1 VKKKME
7 EEDWKL
13 SFEAD
18 VHAMW
23 VDTLRQDYN
32 LLSSKEQEEVRVL
45 WINRLSRDKFD
56 KWMLDTKE
64 RNDRYKKL

>member
-1 VKKKME
+1 MND
-7 EEDWKL
+7 DWKL

-32 LLSSKEQEEVRVL
+32 LLSSKEQEEVRVI
-45 WINRLSRDKFD
+45 WITRLSREKFD
-56 KWMLDTKE
+56 KWMIYQKE
-64 RNDRYKKL
+64 RNAFYNKICNRK